1 METTIKSNQAKN
13 FVQAE
18 KRAEKATATAKANLD
33 FWQQMES
40 MRFGIIPM
48 QLFILGCVSGIA
60 AAFGAQ
66 ADTLKLALVAFPTI
80 IALALTLAV
89 SPMRVIIW
97 ASVTAIILDLIVLF
111 I

>member
-1 METTIKSNQAKN
+1 METTINSNQARN
-13 FVQAE
+13 YVQDE
-18 KRAEKATATAKANLD
+18 KRAEKATASAKTNSN
-33 FWQQMES
+33 FWQQMEF

-48 QLFILGCVSGIA
+48 QLVILGCVSGIA

-89 SPMRVIIW
+89 SPMRIIIL
-97 ASVTAIILDLIVLF
+97 ATISAIVLDLIVLF